1 MEIFGNKN
9 DVRIVVFSTNHTP
22 SPGKL
27 KKLFSSPYALVYKG
41 HGHYRCMM
49 HAIEA
54 VFHADAEL
62 RGTKFDRWSYG
73 ENIVVLDASAS
84 YNVFTV
90 LAHSQ
95 HIIAYYQL
103 NSNLYKRLDDLASAI
118 EKLKWRLRACD
129 DFVRAVEFIRDTIRP
144 FGEKDSVAESL
155 NAEAFQAQWGKCGQ
169 AGLLALK
176 RQLAAELLSVSWQ
189 PSTPMPKKV
198 TTTSDMAIDRTDS
211 RKAA

>member
-1 MEIFGNKN
+1 MEIFGNKT
-9 DVRIVVFSTNHTP
+9 DVRIVIFSAEHTP

-41 HGHYRCMM
+41 HGSYRCMM
-49 HAIEA
+49 QAIES
-54 VFHADAEL
+54 VLRTEAEL
-62 RGTKFDRWSYG
+62 QGGTFEKCSYG

-103 NSNLYKRLDDLASAI
+103 NSNLYKRIGDLASAI

-176 RQLAAELLSVSWQ
+176 RQLAAELPSISWQ

-198 TTTSDMAIDRTDS
+198 TTTNDIATDQTDS